1 MGRGNEIFFNI
12 MLQVFIDTVPASVI
26 SLETAVLRQ
35 DWLQVAE
42 MVHKLKI
49 SFYTMRVTRLKP
61 LIRQL
66 ESDAKKRENLETIPE
81 QITQIINLT
90 RTLLKQLRS
99 EIKS

>member
-1 MGRGNEIFFNI
+1 MGRGNEVYFNK
-12 MLQVFIDTVPASVI
+12 MLQAFIDTVPAAVI

-42 MVHKLKI
+42 IAHKLTT
-49 SFYTMRVTRLKP
+49 SFDTMRVTHLKP
-61 LIRQL
+61 LIGQL

-81 QITQIINLT
+81 QIAQIINLT